1 MVLGTFAAAP
11 LMLLLVSGGLD
22 QDTEKHFEKIADSVA
37 MIGTCQQHDFTV
49 DVTGIEGWKGRALDM
64 AVAGGMSREDAQ
76 ARLDQ
81 EIADEL
87 ERVQEQFATAQQM
100 AHSRE
105 HVMRFNRSMK
115 RDCERLAKDDLAGDY
130 FSES

>member
-1 MVLGTFAAAP
+1 MGLGTFAAAP

-22 QDTEKHFEKIADSVA
+22 RDTEKHFEKIADSVA

-49 DVTGIEGWKGRALDM
+49 DVAGIEDWKGRALDM
-64 AVAGGMSREDAQ
+64 AVAGGMNREDAQ

-81 EIADEL
+81 EIANEL
-87 ERVQEQFATAQQM
+87 ERVQEQFATAQRM
-100 AHSRE
+100 AHSRD
-105 HVMRFNRSMK
+105 HVTRFNRSMK